1 MFSLAGSKRRKLL
14 KGSSKKGRKEAENNS
29 GSEAG
34 EETDEG
40 DMESQEMDYFS
51 SSESEE
57 EEVYIY
63 ITLTITVIYT

>member
-1 MFSLAGSKRRKLL
+1 MFSGSKRRKLL
-14 KGSSKKGRKEAENNS
+14 KGSSKKPKKQENS

-51 SSESEE
+51 SSESEDE
-57 EEVYIY
+57 AVY
-63 ITLTITVIYT
+63 T